1 LDHFKG
7 NTKRAGAIYG
17 LLSGAEVDMGNASV
31 GDVKLR
37 LQQRLINAIGSFGS
51 PWSKDAD
58 IPSWWKSKAKGAD
71 PNDM

>member
-1 LDHFKG
+1 
-7 NTKRAGAIYG
+7 
-17 LLSGAEVDMGNASV
+17 MGNASV

-37 LQQRLINAIGSFGS
+37 LQQHLINAIGGFGS

-58 IPSWWKSKAKGAD
+58 IPGWWKSKAKGAD